1 MSYILKQQQEDFVVT
16 EITNL
21 NFLGKGKFVYFSVKK
36 RNRNTVDV
44 VREIAKQLRIKEKEV
59 GFAGSKDKNAVTEQV
74 CSAKF
79 SNKSKLDK
87 LNVDNV
93 TIKFLGYGNKP
104 ISLGDLAGNK
114 FQIVVRNLDKETK
127 SPVKLKPT
135 KFVANYFDEQRFSI
149 HNVDIGRHL
158 VRKEF
163 REAAR
168 LIDDSRCQKHLEQKE
183 KKHDYIGAMLKIPI
197 RLLRMYVHA
206 YQSYIWNETL
216 ATYLRTELED
226 DAGQIREVTYSLGK
240 FVFVDQRQDFQI
252 PLIGF
257 ATAEQELD
265 PKIEQILDKIMQKE
279 ELDYNDFIIKQIPA
293 ISLEGDSRN
302 AFVDVSNL
310 EMGELESDELNIGK
324 KKVKLSFS
332 LGKGSYATMVVRK
345 IVVL

>member
-1 MSYILKQQQEDFVVT
+1 M
-16 EITNL
+16 
-21 NFLGKGKFVYFSVKK
+21 
-36 RNRNTVDV
+36 
-44 VREIAKQLRIKEKEV
+44 
-59 GFAGSKDKNAVTEQV
+59 
-74 CSAKF
+74 
-79 SNKSKLDK
+79 
-87 LNVDNV
+87 
-93 TIKFLGYGNKP
+93 
-104 ISLGDLAGNK
+104 
-114 FQIVVRNLDKETK
+114 
-127 SPVKLKPT
+127 
-135 KFVANYFDEQRFSI
+135 
-149 HNVDIGRHL
+149 
-158 VRKEF
+158 RKEF

-168 LIDDSRCQKHLEQKE
+168 LIDDSRCKRHLEQEE

-216 ATYLRTELED
+216 ATYLKTVRGNDLGKE
-226 DAGQIREVTYSLGK
+226 REVTYSLGK
-240 FVFVDQRQDFQI
+240 FVFVDQRHDFQI

-302 AFVDVSNL
+302 AFIDVSNL